1 MNLQQGGSVLAG
13 IGDLGRGLWQWLQPN
28 ASVIDSFGDFVFF
41 QFVIHRLQHD
51 IQMFGERVLGRVMA
65 VVAVVALTLLTIWIL
80 VQGYRLL
87 TGQLRESAMGLVVNA
102 AKATFI
108 VAMALSF
115 GMAGDPMTEFLTFD
129 MKNGIHELITGN
141 AGSPE
146 DEIDS
151 NLGWMQ
157 VAMASVDVLE
167 SGGSLDN
174 AAEKERAQTWIGLGT
189 AGPAITAGA
198 LMLMYQVAM
207 ALFIGLGP
215 IFILCLL
222 FDSTKSLF
230 QKWLMYGIGTMF
242 SLAVLSA
249 MVTIALR
256 MVTDVAEG
264 MWAAD
269 ALNTL
274 VPGLGGGGVVS
285 FSSRAMQT
293 GSMGLILTLLL
304 ITVPPMVSNFFGG
317 TLGSFMHYTAFGAGM
332 AAAPGPHGPAGSYN
346 PGAYQPQ
353 RPVEDRPVQGSPAE
367 ARGDFR
373 TAQSAPYQG
382 GGLGGQPVEAE
393 VRQGTR
399 MPGREVSPD
408 YGNASNRPTYGSRD
422 SSPTQPQQNTYT
434 PAPPDRD
441 PTPRGGR
448 QGS

>member
-1 MNLQQGGSVLAG
+1 MNLQQGGNVLAG

-317 TLGSFMHYTAFGAGM
+317 TLGSFMHYTAFGVA

-346 PGAYQPQ
+346 PGAYHPPQPEGSVS
-353 RPVEDRPVQGSPAE
+353 RADTGRDRS
-367 ARGDFR
+367 GDFR
-373 TAQSAPYQG
+373 TAQAAPYQAG
-382 GGLGGQPVEAE
+382 SLGGQPVDSE

-399 MPGREVSPD
+399 MPGREASSDFGYSP
-408 YGNASNRPTYGSRD
+408 SGSAY
-422 SSPTQPQQNTYT
+422 SSQGLSSTQPQPNIYV
-434 PAPPDRD
+434 PAPPEKD

>member
-317 TLGSFMHYTAFGAGM
+317 TLGSFMHYTAFGVA

-346 PGAYQPQ
+346 PGAYHPPQPATTAAGMDDSRSNRASNYADSRATHAAGYVAGHPIQESIKTNTPMRQYSGDVGSSGNYSPPAQPQ
-353 RPVEDRPVQGSPAE
+353 GPTYDP
-367 ARGDFR
+367 
-373 TAQSAPYQG
+373 
-382 GGLGGQPVEAE
+382 QPPP
-393 VRQGTR
+393 RD
-399 MPGREVSPD
+399 PGRS
-408 YGNASNRPTYGSRD
+408 GS
-422 SSPTQPQQNTYT
+422 
-434 PAPPDRD
+434 
-441 PTPRGGR
+441 
-448 QGS
+448 